1 MAKQHNGLRFDI
13 YERVH
18 LSEGVTGIK
27 ELEGI
32 ELSPHIQV
40 LTQGDQAVLRGNL
53 LLSGTYVD
61 EQERPAQML
70 EHLIPVEITLPLNR
84 VHRMEDISVEIENF
98 DVDLLSSRSLNVTG
112 VLSLNGLEIAPSGR
126 EEVWS
131 EAEEEAV
138 FVAEP
143 RRHAEPEPAAQA
155 GWRSEPAAQAG
166 RQPEPAAPREP
177 QSEPAAQAG
186 WRSEPAAQ
194 AGRQP
199 EPAAPREPQSEP
211 AAQAGR
217 QPEPAA
223 PREPQSEPAAQAG
236 WPPGPAAPR
245 EPQSEPAA
253 QAGWP
258 SGPAAPW
265 GAQSGAESPQPAAEF
280 GAAPAERVES
290 VAAEPAKAP
299 DVEPSEP
306 PQAENAEV
314 LIEAEEPQ
322 EAAPSEEKK
331 EMKIAFGSKKTES
344 WEAAEVEQE
353 SAASEEKP
361 LGLKSLLQQ
370 SSSKQETRPEEDSAP
385 DEDKSLSADSRVEW
399 KKLLLNPKNEQQEFR
414 RLRLCIVQKEETL
427 ESIAKRYEM
436 NPREIALFNRL
447 GDGEVS
453 EGQIVYIPK

>member
-1 MAKQHNGLRFDI
+1 MEGGLALTAQQNGLRFDI

-53 LLSGTYVD
+53 LLNGTYVD
-61 EQERPAQML
+61 EQERPSQTL
-70 EHLIPVEITLPLNR
+70 EHLIPVEITLPMNR

-112 VLSLNGLEIAPSGR
+112 VLSLNGLELVPSGR

-131 EAEEEAV
+131 EVEEEAV

-143 RRHAEPEPAAQA
+143 RRDAAPEPAAWPPQTRSWTEDAAQTRSWSEEAAQRETRPESAAQAESRPDSAAERETQPEPAAQA
-155 GWRSEPAAQAG
+155 GPRTESAAQRETRPKPAAQAG
-166 RQPEPAAPREP
+166 P
-177 QSEPAAQAG
+177 QAG
-186 WRSEPAAQ
+186 ADAS
-194 AGRQP
+194 
-199 EPAAPREPQSEP
+199 
-211 AAQAGR
+211 
-217 QPEPAA
+217 
-223 PREPQSEPAAQAG
+223 
-236 WPPGPAAPR
+236 
-245 EPQSEPAA
+245 
-253 QAGWP
+253 
-258 SGPAAPW
+258 
-265 GAQSGAESPQPAAEF
+265 QPAVESS
-280 GAAPAERVES
+280 AATAERAES
-290 VAAEPAKAP
+290 VASEPAKAP
-299 DVEPSEP
+299 DVEPSAP
-306 PQAENAEV
+306 SQADNAEV
-314 LIEAEEPQ
+314 FIAAEEPQ

>member
-155 GWRSEPAAQAG
+155 GWR
-166 RQPEPAAPREP
+166 
-177 QSEPAAQAG
+177 
-186 WRSEPAAQ
+186 
-194 AGRQP
+194 
-199 EPAAPREPQSEP
+199 SEP

>member
-1 MAKQHNGLRFDI
+1 MTAQQNGLRFDI

-53 LLSGTYVD
+53 LLNGTYVD
-61 EQERPAQML
+61 EQERPSQML
-70 EHLIPVEITLPLNR
+70 EHLIPVEITLPMNR

-112 VLSLNGLEIAPSGR
+112 VLSLNGLELVPSGR

-131 EAEEEAV
+131 EVEEEAV

-143 RRHAEPEPAAQA
+143 RRDAVPEPAASPPQTRSWTEDAAQTRSRTEDAAQREPQPEPSAQAESRPESAAQAGSRPEPAAQREPRPEPAAQA
-155 GWRSEPAAQAG
+155 GPRTESAAQAG
-166 RQPEPAAPREP
+166 SQIGAAA
-177 QSEPAAQAG
+177 S
-186 WRSEPAAQ
+186 
-194 AGRQP
+194 
-199 EPAAPREPQSEP
+199 
-211 AAQAGR
+211 
-217 QPEPAA
+217 
-223 PREPQSEPAAQAG
+223 
-236 WPPGPAAPR
+236 
-245 EPQSEPAA
+245 
-253 QAGWP
+253 
-258 SGPAAPW
+258 
-265 GAQSGAESPQPAAEF
+265 QPAVES

-290 VAAEPAKAP
+290 VASEPAKAP
-299 DVEPSEP
+299 DVEPFAS
-306 PQAENAEV
+306 PQEENGEV
-314 LIEAEEPQ
+314 FIAAEEPQ

-344 WEAAEVEQE
+344 AEAAEAVQE
-353 SAASEEKP
+353 PAAPEEKP
-361 LGLKSLLQQ
+361 FGLKSLLQH
-370 SSSKQETRPEEDSAP
+370 SSSKQETRPEEEDPSPA
-385 DEDKSLSADSRVEW
+385 EDKSPSADSRVEW
-399 KKLLLNPKNEQQEFR
+399 KKLLLSQKNEQQEFK

>member
-1 MAKQHNGLRFDI
+1 LAKQHNGLRFDI

-186 WRSEPAAQ
+186 WPPGS
-194 AGRQP
+194 
-199 EPAAPREPQSEP
+199 AAPQQPQSEP
-211 AAQAGR
+211 AAQAGW

-236 WPPGPAAPR
+236 WQP
-245 EPQSEPAA
+245 E
-253 QAGWP
+253 
-258 SGPAAPW
+258 PAAPW

-280 GAAPAERVES
+280 GAAPAERIES

-322 EAAPSEEKK
+322 EAAPSEEKKEPSEEKK

>member
-1 MAKQHNGLRFDI
+1 MEGGLALTAQQNGLRFDI

-53 LLSGTYVD
+53 LLNGTYVD
-61 EQERPAQML
+61 EQERPSQML
-70 EHLIPVEITLPLNR
+70 EHLIPVEITLPMNR

-112 VLSLNGLEIAPSGR
+112 VLSLNGLELVPSGR

-131 EAEEEAV
+131 EVEEEAV

-143 RRHAEPEPAAQA
+143 RRDAVPEPAASPPQTRSWTEDAAQTRSRTEDAAQREPRPEPAAQA
-155 GWRSEPAAQAG
+155 GPRTESAAQAG
-166 RQPEPAAPREP
+166 SQTGAAA
-177 QSEPAAQAG
+177 S
-186 WRSEPAAQ
+186 
-194 AGRQP
+194 
-199 EPAAPREPQSEP
+199 
-211 AAQAGR
+211 
-217 QPEPAA
+217 
-223 PREPQSEPAAQAG
+223 
-236 WPPGPAAPR
+236 
-245 EPQSEPAA
+245 
-253 QAGWP
+253 
-258 SGPAAPW
+258 
-265 GAQSGAESPQPAAEF
+265 QPAVES

-290 VAAEPAKAP
+290 VASEPAKAP
-299 DVEPSEP
+299 DVEPFAS
-306 PQAENAEV
+306 PQEENGEV
-314 LIEAEEPQ
+314 FIAAEEPQ

-344 WEAAEVEQE
+344 AEAAEAVQE
-353 SAASEEKP
+353 PAAPEEKP
-361 LGLKSLLQQ
+361 FGLKSLLQH
-370 SSSKQETRPEEDSAP
+370 SSSKQETRPEEEDPSPA
-385 DEDKSLSADSRVEW
+385 EDKSPSADSRVEW
-399 KKLLLNPKNEQQEFR
+399 KKLLLSQKNEQQEFK